1 MERPSPKNDKL
12 RIVFAAAPAAAQV
25 IPPFAQEQDRAVD
38 FFSGLLR
45 GFSGV
50 IRFTPL
56 PTTTT
61 DKHIHHRYRVKF
73 SCTQE
78 NLNQGLAIVSHI
90 ANKSINLPILGNV
103 LIKSEDKVLRF
114 MATNLEIAINCAV
127 RGKVEES
134 GEFTVPSRLFSD
146 YVSLLPKDR
155 VDVAQTD
162 NSVVVS
168 CGSYQTKLN
177 GIPASEFPLIPSI
190 DKKHRFAVKVSEFRK
205 AVGQV
210 LFAVAPN
217 ESRPEI
223 SGVMFK
229 FVPASGGPNLVL
241 AATDS
246 YRLAERVLS
255 GVVEQGSQAIQEP
268 VTLIVP
274 ARTVAEIVRILG
286 VFRDAL
292 DAQENIEIGIGES
305 QVAFTYDNVEVIS
318 RTIEGK
324 YPDYRQLIPDHFQT
338 EIVISKDEL
347 QRAVKATSLF
357 SRTGLNDIHFSFKP
371 ERTVHLGA
379 TNSQTGEHAV
389 DLVGSVQGKENEV
402 TVNFKYFLDGVNN
415 VESESVAVQLVDGTS
430 PCLIRPSRD
439 NKVVTDDYL
448 YIVMPIRQ

>member
-1 MERPSPKNDKL
+1 M
-12 RIVFAAAPAAAQV
+12 
-25 IPPFAQEQDRAVD
+25 
-38 FFSGLLR
+38 
-45 GFSGV
+45 
-50 IRFTPL
+50 
-56 PTTTT
+56 
-61 DKHIHHRYRVKF
+61 KF

-90 ANKSINLPILGNV
+90 ANKNVNLPILGNV

-114 MATNLEIAINCAV
+114 MATNLEIAVNCAV

-146 YVSLLPKDR
+146 YVSLLPKER
-155 VDVAQTD
+155 VDVTQTD
-162 NSVVVS
+162 NSVTVS

-190 DKKHRFAVKVSEFRK
+190 DKKYRFNVKVSDFRK

-223 SGVMFK
+223 SGVMFR
-229 FVPASGGPNLVL
+229 FAPASGQVNLIL

-246 YRLAERVLS
+246 YRLAEKIIS
-255 GVVEQGSQAIQEP
+255 GVAEP
-268 VTLIVP
+268 EGQNIKDQVTLIVP

-286 VFRDAL
+286 VFRDELNAR
-292 DAQENIEIGIGES
+292 ENIEIGIGES
-305 QVAFTYDNVEVIS
+305 QVAFAYDNVEVIS

-324 YPDYRQLIPDHFQT
+324 YPDYRQLIPDNFQT
-338 EIVISKDEL
+338 EVILSKDEL
-347 QRAVKATSLF
+347 QRAVKTTSLF
-357 SRTGLNDIHFSFKP
+357 SRTGLNDIHFGFKA
-371 ERTVHLGA
+371 ERTVHLSA
-379 TNSQTGEHAV
+379 INSQTGEHAV
-389 DLVGSVQGKENEV
+389 DLVGTVQGKDNEV

-415 VESESVAVQLVDGTS
+415 VESDAVALQLVDAVS
-430 PCLIRPSRD
+430 PCLIRPSRGG
-439 NKVVTDDYL
+439 KVVTEDYL

>member
-1 MERPSPKNDKL
+1 M
-12 RIVFAAAPAAAQV
+12 
-25 IPPFAQEQDRAVD
+25 
-38 FFSGLLR
+38 
-45 GFSGV
+45 
-50 IRFTPL
+50 
-56 PTTTT
+56 
-61 DKHIHHRYRVKF
+61 KF

-90 ANKSINLPILGNV
+90 ANKNINLPILGNV
-103 LIKSEDKVLRF
+103 LIKSEDKTLRF
-114 MATNLEIAINCAV
+114 MATNLEIAVNCAV
-127 RGKVEES
+127 RGKIEES

-146 YVSLLPKDR
+146 YVSLLPKER
-155 VDVAQTD
+155 VDISQAD
-162 NSVVVS
+162 NTIVVS

-190 DKKHRFAVKVSEFRK
+190 DKKYRFTVRVSEFRK

-229 FVPASGGPNLVL
+229 FAPAAGSINLIL

-246 YRLAERVLS
+246 YRLAEKIVP
-255 GVVEQGSQAIQEP
+255 GVVEQGGAAIKEP

-274 ARTVAEIVRILG
+274 ARTVSEMVRILG
-286 VFRDAL
+286 VFRDEL
-292 DAQENIEIGIGES
+292 NAQENIEIGIGES
-305 QVAFTYDNVEVIS
+305 QVAFVYDNVEVIS

-324 YPDYRQLIPDHFQT
+324 YPDYRQLIPDNFQT
-338 EIVISKDEL
+338 EVSISKDEL
-347 QRAVKATSLF
+347 QRAVKTTSLF
-357 SRTGLNDIHFSFKP
+357 SKTGLNDIHFGFKP
-371 ERTVHLGA
+371 ERTVHLSA

-389 DLVGSVQGKENEV
+389 DLVGAVQGKENEV

-415 VESESVAVQLVDGTS
+415 VESDSVALQLVDGVS
-430 PCLIRPSRD
+430 PCLLRPSRGG
-439 NKVVTDDYL
+439 KVVTDDYL